1 MFRVPLGDGL
11 WGLGLARGLD
21 PSYIL
26 QAQRWNSRTM
36 PKSSAEV
43 IAELERAGWREVRQ
57 KGSHKHFRHRERS
70 GTTTVPH
77 PRKDL
82 DIKIERQSGV
92 KLT

>member
-1 MFRVPLGDGL
+1 
-11 WGLGLARGLD
+11 
-21 PSYIL
+21 
-26 QAQRWNSRTM
+26 M
-36 PKSSAEV
+36 PKSSSWV
-43 IAELERAGWREVRQ
+43 IAELERAGWREARQ

-82 DIKIERQSGV
+82 DVKTLKSIERQSGV